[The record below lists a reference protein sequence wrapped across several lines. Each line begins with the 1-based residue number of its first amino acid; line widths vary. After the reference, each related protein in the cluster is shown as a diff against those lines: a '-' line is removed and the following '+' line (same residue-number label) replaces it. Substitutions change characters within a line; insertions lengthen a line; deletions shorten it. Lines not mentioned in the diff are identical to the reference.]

1 VLGDLILHFFE
12 FFLLFFTV
20 SRIFFFYGSESY
32 KSIDFLPILKKVKK
46 IEKNVKFGLQAR
58 FNMDIILNGSDR
70 LFGL

>member
-1 VLGDLILHFFE
+1 M
-12 FFLLFFTV
+12 
-20 SRIFFFYGSESY
+20 
-32 KSIDFLPILKKVKK
+32 DFLPILKKVKK